1 MPYISRARDIT
12 IASLSLLWFL
22 CYSVT
27 VTTYTEIQT
36 GSSALIIG
44 SVLGA
49 LALVA
54 ITVLIVVSVILCSI
68 KKGTIPGNN

>member
-27 VTTYTEIQT
+27 VTTYTEVRT

-54 ITVLIVVSVILCSI
+54 ATVLIVVSVILCSI